1 MEKFN
6 VLIVGCGNIAGGY
19 DLLQLE
25 DALPL
30 GHAKAFSQHGGFSLA
45 GCVEP
50 DTTKC
55 LEFQQRWGVAE
66 GYLNLQ
72 ATCLNVG
79 QFDVISI
86 CSPTAE
92 HADNIQS
99 ALALKPRLIFCEK
112 PVTSSFKDTQVAVQ
126 VCVEHQV
133 LLAVNYS
140 RRWSPQVLQL
150 KDELADG
157 RWGLVRSV
165 SAFYNKGILNNGSH
179 MLDLLL
185 CLFGPLHVASVGKP
199 VNDFFPEDPSIDA
212 TLISDNGFPIQLNV
226 AHAQDYALFEM
237 QMITEKGVINMENGG
252 SRWRFRLSM
261 ESVLLDGYRFLN
273 SGEWVEPDGSYAL
286 TRAVDNIFEALQSGA
301 ALASTGANAIK
312 AQYLCEQIKQTA
324 LTQAASHI
332 LRKYSK

>member
-19 DLLQLE
+19 DLLNPE

-30 GHAKAFSQHGGFSLA
+30 GHAKAFSKHGGFSLA

-92 HADNIQS
+92 HAENIQS

-112 PVTSSFKDTQVAVQ
+112 PVTSSFKDTQIAVQ
-126 VCVEHQV
+126 ACLEQEV

-140 RRWSPQVLQL
+140 RRWLPQVLQL
-150 KDELADG
+150 KAELANG
-157 RWGLVRSV
+157 SWGLVRSV
-165 SAFYNKGILNNGSH
+165 SAVYNKGILNNGSH

-185 CLFGPLHVASVGKP
+185 CLFGPLQVTSVGKP
-199 VNDFFPEDPSIDA
+199 VNDFFPEDPSVDA
-212 TLISDNGFPIQLNV
+212 TLVSDTGLPIQLNV

-237 QMITEKGVINMENGG
+237 QIVTEKGVINMENGG
-252 SRWRFRLSM
+252 SRWRFRLFMQS
-261 ESVLLDGYRFLN
+261 ELLAGYRFLN
-273 SGEWVEPDGSYAL
+273 SGDWVEPDGSYAL
-286 TRAVDNIFEALQSGA
+286 TGAVANIFEALQSGIV
-301 ALASTGANAIK
+301 LASTGENALK
-312 AQYLCEQIKQTA
+312 AQYLCEQIKQMA
-324 LTQAASHI
+324 VTQAASHI